1 MGCGGRVRKQSKNK
15 KEQEMKEHMDDV
27 MTEMTEQEEERQKIA
42 VRAQKE
48 HDDQLAR
55 QAAVRSITPR
65 HSSPLPGSREEHDS
79 AGDHNHVMRVGL
91 WVRAGL
97 QNGGQ

>member
-55 QAAVRSITPR
+55 QAAVRSITPPQFAPAR
-65 HSSPLPGSREEHDS
+65 LSGRT
-79 AGDHNHVMRVGL
+79 
-91 WVRAGL
+91 
-97 QNGGQ
+97 